1 MSNKNHAY
9 DGSEVTASVTGFS
22 EYSTRG
28 ITVATSPRPVVSPA
42 DILSQIRELRKTLSQ
57 DYIAK
62 AISKLDNH
70 IADTNN
76 PHHTQL
82 KDFSDHVIDVLY
94 NYYVANG
101 GLCTK
106 SQYCAMLFKV
116 LHVASTLDMT
126 NGADH
131 TALVTV
137 MGIRHMIRE
146 HENDPNA
153 HSQIIEKVLPGKP
166 MTEPPIM
173 AILAKVGL
181 NKFMVHPTGDV
192 PYTYV
197 DRSRHVMVATDDD
210 PLPQDYTYYE
220 PLLACFG
227 ARTNEIP
234 NSTDFSNFTYSNTSL
249 GTTDNPDPMR
259 GTEASAIMV
268 EPTDEEEL
276 HTFTLADV
284 ELYGGQDKAFSVY
297 VKPGSCKYIS
307 FTYNDM
313 SDGTIKVQATYNLI
327 LGKAFVTNHLNRYRA
342 EIIHL
347 ADGWYRCTFLLK
359 HEYGQRADLVMT
371 CFKEKDPKLQDFKF
385 KVDTPE
391 VGVYVWGMQYEL
403 GNNAS
408 PYIPTA
414 GTPVT
419 RQPVE
424 ITVTNP
430 YPDPLTECTINV
442 NYRNPGVWSSNLTRP
457 LLITLNANGDSSCEI
472 TLRYD
477 NKVEVIRWGTITVQ
491 GISTRTLTYEN
502 SLTDPKG
509 TFIHIAHSSSR
520 ADATLAYNGTYYTN
534 IGPAYQDDDTVFLVG
549 RDQYNRYAE
558 CYLRGLSVYPVSA
571 TVKQCIFLN
580 GEDINE

>member
-57 DYIAK
+57 DYIDK

-166 MTEPPIM
+166 MTEPPVMSIQ
-173 AILAKVGL
+173 AKVGL
-181 NKFMVHPTGDV
+181 NSFMVHPTGDV

-197 DRSRHVMVATDDD
+197 DRSRHVMVATDND

-313 SDGTIKVQATYNLI
+313 SDGTIQVQATYNLI
-327 LGKAFVTNHLNRYRA
+327 LGKAFVTKR
-342 EIIHL
+342 
-347 ADGWYRCTFLLK
+347 
-359 HEYGQRADLVMT
+359 
-371 CFKEKDPKLQDFKF
+371 
-385 KVDTPE
+385 
-391 VGVYVWGMQYEL
+391 
-403 GNNAS
+403 S
-408 PYIPTA
+408 
-414 GTPVT
+414 
-419 RQPVE
+419 
-424 ITVTNP
+424 
-430 YPDPLTECTINV
+430 
-442 NYRNPGVWSSNLTRP
+442 
-457 LLITLNANGDSSCEI
+457 
-472 TLRYD
+472 
-477 NKVEVIRWGTITVQ
+477 
-491 GISTRTLTYEN
+491 
-502 SLTDPKG
+502 
-509 TFIHIAHSSSR
+509 
-520 ADATLAYNGTYYTN
+520 
-534 IGPAYQDDDTVFLVG
+534 
-549 RDQYNRYAE
+549 
-558 CYLRGLSVYPVSA
+558 
-571 TVKQCIFLN
+571 
-580 GEDINE
+580 